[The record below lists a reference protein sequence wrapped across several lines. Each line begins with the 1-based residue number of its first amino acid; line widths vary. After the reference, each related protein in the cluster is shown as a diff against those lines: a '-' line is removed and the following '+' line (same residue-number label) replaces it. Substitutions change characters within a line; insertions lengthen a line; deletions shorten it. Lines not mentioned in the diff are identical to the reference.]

1 MNFNELL
8 IAADKLSISKK
19 FIEIWLPKS
28 KFVDAKTDGESLSIT
43 RIDNPYF
50 GFGFG
55 PNPKIDHRW
64 SSFAL
69 TRSTP
74 KSLTQNFKLAGQW
87 DAYGIETKNFQV
99 SYEVITDFE
108 IINSLIEKNAPELSI
123 RAEDDEVLAWV
134 AIDQTAVGAI
144 CEWESGGHVLS
155 AIVVSKEQR
164 GQGLGKKVTKALISE
179 CFKRGIN
186 YVALGVM
193 AKNEAAIATYKS
205 VGFEELG
212 RFNTFN
218 LD

>member
-1 MNFNELL
+1 VNFNELL

-74 KSLTQNFKLAGQW
+74 KSLTQDFKLAGQW
-87 DAYGIETKNFQV
+87 DAYGIETKE
-99 SYEVITDFE
+99 S
-108 IINSLIEKNAPELSI
+108 IISRRIL
-123 RAEDDEVLAWV
+123 
-134 AIDQTAVGAI
+134 
-144 CEWESGGHVLS
+144 
-155 AIVVSKEQR
+155 
-164 GQGLGKKVTKALISE
+164 
-179 CFKRGIN
+179 
-186 YVALGVM
+186 
-193 AKNEAAIATYKS
+193 
-205 VGFEELG
+205 
-212 RFNTFN
+212 
-218 LD
+218 